1 MRYMNR
7 NNIFTYTQY
16 GCEGQKSKWDE
27 TTICLIF
34 LINKLNFLNVVKLFE
49 VIILQNVLMLGEKK
63 VICS

>member
-34 LINKLNFLNVVKLFE
+34 VINKLNVVKLFE

>member
-34 LINKLNFLNVVKLFE
+34 VINKYNFLNVVELFE
-49 VIILQNVLMLGEKK
+49 VIILQKCFNVRRKK
-63 VICS
+63 K